1 MNKIDDIK
9 IIHERTGRMF
19 SLQVCK
25 DAYEAHGCNVETAV
39 AYLLS
44 LVEKPSAEMDDK
56 NKIDVSQEACD
67 RRISERKEKERKR
80 LNRVAYVLSILFF
93 LSLIFLIAAIVL
105 VCLGEISPAIIIS
118 SIMIT
123 ILLFALFG
131 ETNAK
136 YEKLGQITNEEY
148 VEENLKEI
156 LKANADQ
163 TVCPYCGSTHVTFHK
178 KGFNEGKALLGVAL
192 IGYWGAFWGVPGK
205 NKIKGTCLKC
215 GHSWTVKRK

>member
-1 MNKIDDIK
+1 M
-9 IIHERTGRMF
+9 E
-19 SLQVCK
+19 
-25 DAYEAHGCNVETAV
+25 
-39 AYLLS
+39 
-44 LVEKPSAEMDDK
+44 
-56 NKIDVSQEACD
+56 NKIDVSKEACD

-80 LNRVAYVLSILFF
+80 LNRFACSLSILFF
-93 LSLIFLIAAIVL
+93 LSLIFLVADIVL
-105 VCLGEISPAIIIS
+105 VYLGKVSPASIIF
-118 SIMIT
+118 SIIIT

-136 YEKLGQITNEEY
+136 CEKLGQITNEEY
-148 VEENLKEI
+148 VEDNLKEL
-156 LKANADQ
+156 LKTNADQ
-163 TVCPYCGSTHVTFHK
+163 TVCPYCGSAHVTFHK